1 MYVFS
6 LFLPSSVCSANQPPN
21 LTVLANTTASTPT
34 GRQPKSAV
42 ALYAVN
48 ASGPE
53 NSDLMIR
60 LRESIK
66 QKEEFLKSPLPSGV
80 LSASASASGGAANGN
95 AAATQ
100 SSPQSQ
106 AQHFFPSH
114 TPPGGGGGNVA
125 ATRVRHQVLIKQPQQ
140 PQHPQHHHPHYHQ
153 QQQQVVLGYDMYN
166 SYVGNKLVSR
176 PLGAMPMQQQQQQQH
191 HLQQHP
197 QQRQV
202 AVSVANNNA
211 KYAKE
216 LDYFETLQETG
227 VTNKV

>member
-1 MYVFS
+1 MFRFLFFLFS
-6 LFLPSSVCSANQPPN
+6 ICSANQPPN
-21 LTVLANTTASTPT
+21 LTVLANTTATTPT
-34 GRQPKSAV
+34 ARQPKSAV

-80 LSASASASGGAANGN
+80 LSASASSGAANGN
-95 AAATQ
+95 AAQ
-100 SSPQSQ
+100 SSPQQ

-114 TPPGGGGGNVA
+114 TPPGGGNVA

-140 PQHPQHHHPHYHQ
+140 PQHHHPHYHQHQQQQ

-176 PLGAMPMQQQQQQQH
+176 PLGAIPMQQQQQQ
-191 HLQQHP
+191 HLQPHP